1 MPRRRGLRPRLLAAV
16 VRSTATL
23 AFAAE
28 RQVVSQMI
36 FRRTVIHLLALALVC
51 ATPRLSSAHQE
62 KFSDVI
68 AREVGKG
75 DGTKVDLGRLVDT
88 PWDRMFVFA
97 PYTSLKSA
105 QKVLPGAWSA
115 ADHDGLEMRDDIC
128 VLAFFDRSKRVAR
141 VTQPRGSGDFAGA
154 VRKGGYARSEA
165 IFEVSRGHLV
175 PVSTG

>member
-1 MPRRRGLRPRLLAAV
+1 
-16 VRSTATL
+16 
-23 AFAAE
+23 
-28 RQVVSQMI
+28 MI
-36 FRRTVIHLLALALVC
+36 SRRTVIHHLAFAFVF
-51 ATPRLSSAHQE
+51 AAPSLSSGYQE

-75 DGTKVDLGRLVDT
+75 DGTKIDLGRLVDVS
-88 PWDRMFVFA
+88 WDRMFVFA

-115 ADHDGLEMRDDIC
+115 VDHDRLQMRDDIC
-128 VLAFFDRSKRVAR
+128 VLAFFDRTKRVVR

-165 IFEVSRGHLV
+165 IFEVSRGRLV
-175 PVSTG
+175 PEARL